1 MINRFSCY
9 ILNSNICSYFAV
21 NILPFITYE
30 ISYVVTINNDTS
42 KFNKIKMSFKL
53 HYIHILE
60 KLFHHNLTL
69 MHVELNW
76 IYFFQATC
84 VYLKRRNQTKKRS
97 KRSGWKVP
105 WNKKRGFSLQLQWN
119 KIDVVG
125 RRTFQVSAE
134 NERENVRKSNRI
146 VLWWEVKFQTFVCI
160 CVWEYV
166 V

>member
-1 MINRFSCY
+1 
-9 ILNSNICSYFAV
+9 
-21 NILPFITYE
+21 
-30 ISYVVTINNDTS
+30 
-42 KFNKIKMSFKL
+42 MSFKL

-105 WNKKRGFSLQLQWN
+105 WNKKRGFSLQVQWN

-166 V
+166 ILFSTKFHQKMNAKMSNMLERCYPPSFMIWAWCQMSIKLDSMTKDII